1 VRFEFNFSK
10 INKFKKNIFFIKFIR
25 KMDKFVDSLIY
36 TKSTDLL
43 IEAEKKWFE
52 NKVPFIINYLMKLLF
67 IYLLKILIYFFIA

>member
-1 VRFEFNFSK
+1 
-10 INKFKKNIFFIKFIR
+10 
-25 KMDKFVDSLIY
+25 MDKFVDSLIY